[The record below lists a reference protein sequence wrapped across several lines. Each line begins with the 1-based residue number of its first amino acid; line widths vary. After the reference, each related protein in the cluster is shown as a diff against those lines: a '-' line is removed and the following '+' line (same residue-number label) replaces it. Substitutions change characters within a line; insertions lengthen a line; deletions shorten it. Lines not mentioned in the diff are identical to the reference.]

1 VQTHYK
7 DPMMPL
13 IKPFMEIT
21 FITMKNKFPSQW
33 IQKHHKH
40 HTFVCKHD
48 NVHIVAN
55 EYPMGE
61 WVEYVH
67 VMKTTSY

>member
-1 VQTHYK
+1 
-7 DPMMPL
+7 
-13 IKPFMEIT
+13 
-21 FITMKNKFPSQW
+21 MKNKFPSQW

-48 NVHIVAN
+48 NGHIIAN

-61 WVEYVH
+61 WVEYVQCNEDNQLL
-67 VMKTTSY
+67 KDEATQAKF